1 MLPQPPRRSTHATN
15 SPLNRLVYDRWG
27 EFGRPVVLLHGLL
40 FDRTMW
46 WPVAAELA
54 GDCTVIAPDL
64 PGHGQ
69 CPHRT
74 DYSLERIAADLA
86 ALVHDLQLHRAPIVV
101 GHGTS
106 AWLAIAFADA
116 YATHCLLTLDEPDDG
131 PLNTVDDL
139 VEAAGLAAV
148 PEHYRPFA
156 EPRRDPAL
164 LRAYA
169 GWTAQPPT
177 RRLAVAGSAGAR
189 SGPAPDNAF
198 THLSD
203 PEGFAGRLRALL

>member
-1 MLPQPPRRSTHATN
+1 MQPQPPRRSTHATN

-27 EFGRPVVLLHGLL
+27 EFGRPVLLLHGLL
-40 FDRTMW
+40 FDRAMW

-69 CPHRT
+69 SPSRA
-74 DYSLERIAADLA
+74 DYSLERIAEDLA
-86 ALVHDLQLHRAPIVV
+86 GLVLGLQMHRAPIVV

-106 AWLAIAFADA
+106 AWLALAFADA
-116 YATHCLLTLDEPDDG
+116 YATQCVLTLDEPAG
-131 PLNTVDDL
+131 CLPGTVDDL
-139 VEAAGLAAV
+139 VAAAGLAAV

-164 LRAYA
+164 LAAYA
-169 GWTAQPPT
+169 GWSQPPT
-177 RRLAVAGSAGAR
+177 RRLAVAGARPGAP
-189 SGPAPDNAF
+189 GPAPERTF
-198 THLSD
+198 GHLTD
-203 PEGFAGRLRALL
+203 PEGFAARLRALL